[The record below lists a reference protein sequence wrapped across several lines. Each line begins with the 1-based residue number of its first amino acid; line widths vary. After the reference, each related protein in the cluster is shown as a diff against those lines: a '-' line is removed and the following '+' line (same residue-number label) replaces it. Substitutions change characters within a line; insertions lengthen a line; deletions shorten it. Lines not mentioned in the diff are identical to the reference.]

1 MLIIKS
7 YSKEYSLH
15 FVEDIN
21 DIKSDMMDK
30 IVICDSTIYR
40 LYPHLFQEVPI
51 LIDAIEENKT
61 IEQCL
66 KVCEQLIHK
75 KVNKYSK
82 VIVFGGGIIQ
92 DISGFACNILFRGID
107 WTFVPTTLL
116 SQTDS
121 CIGSKTSINFLNY
134 KNIIGTFYP
143 PSKIIIGFD
152 FLKTLSKHDYI
163 SGVGE
168 IVKLCIIGGEESL
181 NLFEK
186 NIEEVVNKDYK
197 TLEILIKTCLSI
209 KKEYLEIDEFDK
221 NQRQILNYGH
231 TFGHALESATSYKI
245 PHGIAVIYGIKI
257 VNYISTQLN
266 ILNIENDKKISKIL
280 DILIEASNIDKSIY
294 NNINIKDLLDYTKL
308 DKKNKNTEELTLI
321 LLKDDYS
328 MTKTQVPLN
337 KLFI

>member
-1 MLIIKS
+1 MLMIKS

-15 FVEDIN
+15 FVDDIN
-21 DIKSDMMDK
+21 NIKYEMIDK
-30 IVICDSTIYR
+30 IVICDSTIYK

-66 KVCEQLIHK
+66 KVCEQLILK
-75 KVNKYSK
+75 KINKYSK

-92 DISGFACNILFRGID
+92 DICGFTCNILFRGID

-152 FLKTLSKHDYI
+152 FLKTLSRHDYI
-163 SGVGE
+163 SGLGE

-186 NIEEVVNKDYK
+186 NIEEVVNKAYK

-266 ILNIENDKKISKIL
+266 ILNAENDKKISKIL
-280 DILIEASNIDKSIY
+280 DILIESSNIDKSIY
-294 NNINIKDLLDYTKL
+294 NNINIKDLLNYTKL

>member
-1 MLIIKS
+1 MLTIKS

-15 FVEDIN
+15 FLEDIN
-21 DIKSDMMDK
+21 NIKFEMVDK
-30 IVICDSTIYR
+30 IIICDSNIYR
-40 LYPHLFQEVPI
+40 LYPNLFQEVPI
-51 LIDAIEENKT
+51 LIDAVEENKT
-61 IEQCL
+61 VEQCL
-66 KVCEQLIHK
+66 KICEQLVLK
-75 KVNKYSK
+75 KINKYSK

-116 SQTDS
+116 AQTDS

-143 PSKIIIGFD
+143 PSKIIISFD

-168 IVKLCIIGGEESL
+168 IIKLCIIGGEESL
-181 NLFEK
+181 NLFEQ
-186 NIEEVVNKDYK
+186 NIEGIINKDYK
-197 TLEILIKTCLSI
+197 TLEILIKKCLSI

-231 TFGHALESATSYKI
+231 TFGHALESVTSYKI

-257 VNYISTQLN
+257 VNDISTQLN
-266 ILNIENDKKISKIL
+266 VLNVENNTKISKIL
-280 DILIEASNIDKSIY
+280 DILIDSSNIDKSIY
-294 NNINIKDLLDYTKL
+294 NNINVKDLLNYTKL
-308 DKKNKNTEELTLI
+308 DKKNKNSEELTLI
-321 LLKDDYS
+321 LLNDDYS
-328 MTKTQVPLN
+328 MSKTQVPLN